1 MIPESACLVLG
12 GERVQKRAVL
22 RNRTLCDGGCPVG
35 IARSILVEAVP
46 VLPNKIEKL
55 IDINV
60 DDLTLLTTLVVVN
73 IEVSVSWLATSMA
86 KSSPY
91 YEVSASAR

>member
-1 MIPESACLVLG
+1 MSRRHNSSHSG
-12 GERVQKRAVL
+12 RGRA
-22 RNRTLCDGGCPVG
+22 
-35 IARSILVEAVP
+35 SAVP
-46 VLPNKIEKL
+46 NKVEKL

-60 DDLTLLTTLVVVN
+60 DNLTMLTTLVVVN

-91 YEVSASAR
+91 NEVSTSTRQRS

>member
-1 MIPESACLVLG
+1 MSRRHSSFHSGRGRASA
-12 GERVQKRAVL
+12 A
-22 RNRTLCDGGCPVG
+22 
-35 IARSILVEAVP
+35 
-46 VLPNKIEKL
+46 PNKVEKS

-91 YEVSASAR
+91 YEVSASTRQGSRQKLTFCAAIKGPGNTPPTSVALLNI